1 MFKDNF
7 IAFISI
13 SENLENFWIKE
24 GIPKEKSIALHDG
37 FLEKSYEE
45 ITPTHVAKEKL
56 NLYFDK
62 PIITYTGTLHS
73 NRKTKEIVDLACD
86 IQSAIFVIVGGN
98 EYEINEHKLFAKEK
112 GIDNIIFIGTIP
124 HVEVANYLFASDYLL
139 AKWSP
144 EVPTINYCSPLKVFE
159 YMATGKPILTQDFP
173 TIKEVLT
180 DKKNAILAKNDD
192 YDDLK
197 KSIEWAI
204 ENPEACKKMGEKS
217 RFLAFNEYSWKVRV
231 NKMMKFIKVE

>member
-1 MFKDNF
+1 MRKLYPLKDNF

-86 IQSAIFVIVGGN
+86 IQSAIFVIVSIDMCRFWFGYLSSHLGQKTKKTLKNKLKIKIQINVNGQN
-98 EYEINEHKLFAKEK
+98 EI
-112 GIDNIIFIGTIP
+112 
-124 HVEVANYLFASDYLL
+124 
-139 AKWSP
+139 
-144 EVPTINYCSPLKVFE
+144 
-159 YMATGKPILTQDFP
+159 
-173 TIKEVLT
+173 
-180 DKKNAILAKNDD
+180 
-192 YDDLK
+192 
-197 KSIEWAI
+197 
-204 ENPEACKKMGEKS
+204 
-217 RFLAFNEYSWKVRV
+217 
-231 NKMMKFIKVE
+231 